1 MANYKGI
8 SSREFGELNMGES
21 YIDVAL
27 QQLVSGVTRNA
38 VNDFFTQARQEDI
51 DNKRSL
57 LKAAEINVQS
67 TLTLDDPSKIQ
78 EEITSLKGNLNKI
91 DPSELLVYESYI
103 NSLENH
109 HGKVI
114 DAQTEKYGETRV
126 GGFTGTMQEVLQKDE
141 QFASYVPYLE
151 GVLGDLGNAKNDL
164 ASFYTPKDKEGNF
177 LIDVNNQ
184 DFINKFGTLSQYLRK
199 EKNDF
204 VNSDALDKLDSYI
217 GMVETRISYAN
228 AQNEYDKS
236 LFDFAQELDDI
247 KKNPD
252 QFGELSIQV
261 LSDTRED
268 LWEKSQ
274 FIDNNVI
281 QKDLDKME
289 EEANNFQTA
298 FTILNSIDAIESDV
312 ERIVPF
318 SRESSVLLEESKS
331 YIDQGIR
338 DDNLKLIKEGIKQY
352 NKFTSAN
359 LRDVSE
365 YERGLK
371 AEAKSK
377 EVAFRK
383 SKSDLEN
390 SLEGKIE
397 TIAETL
403 RDYGRDSKGKNIT
416 FPLASDYDNVDFD
429 VANKFSKF
437 SLDSKSN
444 MIEYKNAVFN
454 ELNKFVSTSN
464 LDPFDD
470 REKNK
475 IKKLLRDI
483 ENIKNKNLSTADKV
497 SKADELYKMLS
508 NASVELDFEGYSW
521 GSDKD
526 KNAQDAYQ
534 QFLKLYGRLYDADIE
549 AMQKFGPDYGYDRIL
564 KAGKEY
570 GIDDKSGITGEST
583 EWLK

>member
-8 SSREFGELNMGES
+8 SSKEFGELNMGES

-27 QQLVSGVTRNA
+27 QELVSGVTRNT
-38 VNDFFTQARQEDI
+38 VNNFFTQARQEDI
-51 DNKRSL
+51 NNKRSL

-67 TLTLDDPSKIQ
+67 TLTLDDPNKIQ

-91 DPSELLVYESYI
+91 DPSDLPVYESYI
-103 NSLENH
+103 NSLEDH
-109 HGKVI
+109 YGKVI
-114 DAQTEKYGETRV
+114 DHQTEKYGETRV
-126 GGFTGTMQEVLQKDE
+126 GGFTGAMQEVLQKDE

-151 GVLGDLGNAKNDL
+151 GVLGDLENAKNDL

-204 VNSDALDKLDSYI
+204 ANSDALDKLDSYI

-236 LFDFAQELDDI
+236 LFDFAQELDDA

-281 QKDLDKME
+281 QRDLDKME

-318 SRESSVLLEESKS
+318 SRESSVLLEKSKS
-331 YIDQGIR
+331 HIDQGIR
-338 DDNLKLIKEGIKQY
+338 DDNLQLIKEGIKQY
-352 NKFTSAN
+352 NQFTSAN

-365 YERGLK
+365 YERNLK

-377 EVAFRK
+377 EADFVKAKRN
-383 SKSDLEN
+383 LEN

-429 VANKFSKF
+429 VANKFAKF

-483 ENIKNKNLSTADKV
+483 ENIDNKGLSTADKV

-508 NASVELDFEGYSW
+508 NASVELDFQGFR
-521 GSDKD
+521 GDKD
-526 KNAQDAYQ
+526 QNAQDAYQ
-534 QFLKLYGRLYDADIE
+534 QFLILYGKLYNTDIE
-549 AMQKFGPDYGYDRIL
+549 AIQKFGPDYGYDRVL
-564 KAGKEY
+564 KAKQQY